1 MVEIYSFP
9 PIASADARVLILGS
23 MPGEMSLRMQQYYAH
38 KQNVFWRIMGDLIGA
53 GRNLEYPDRIEIVK
67 SNGIALWESLMSCR
81 RPGSLDSA
89 IDKASMVPN
98 DFARFYEA
106 HPGITHVFFNGGT
119 AAQVYKRHVIPKLGI
134 EHAHLKYEQL
144 PSTSPAHASLK
155 YEQKLQAWQK
165 VLEGLD
171 SQD

>member
-1 MVEIYSFP
+1 
-9 PIASADARVLILGS
+9 
-23 MPGEMSLRMQQYYAH
+23 
-38 KQNVFWRIMGDLIGA
+38 
-53 GRNLEYPDRIEIVK
+53 VK
-67 SNGIALWESLMSCR
+67 SNRIALWESLMSCH

-98 DFARFYEA
+98 DFVGFYET
-106 HPGITHVFFNGGT
+106 HPDITHVFFNGGT
-119 AAQVYKRHVIPKLGI
+119 AAQVYKRHVIPKLGA

-165 VLEGLD
+165 VLEALN
-171 SQD
+171 SEN